1 MLTEVGSSALDR
13 EARNEY
19 LCELDEAWELCKQ
32 DIEQV
37 RSSYEEALDS
47 ARHAYDARLE
57 EASVAHGEAISEA
70 WTNYRNEVNGSTA
83 ADRRELIAEARVRY
97 QSTVTTIR
105 KSYRKSTADAR
116 VGYAAA
122 LRTAR
127 MSYEEAIDS
136 AYGSHREAI
145 EMVHHYL
152 ELTEDDGDE
161 MDLTPA
167 LEEPAPAPSE
177 VVAEDKAEDS
187 RPTHPSGGDKEIDEA
202 GFVDWLAGT
211 GLESVSNGAA
221 A

>member
-1 MLTEVGSSALDR
+1 MMTDVGSSALDR

-70 WTNYRNEVNGSTA
+70 WTAYRNDVNAPTA
-83 ADRRELIAEARVRY
+83 GDRREVIAAARVRY
-97 QSTVTTIR
+97 QSTVTAIR

-116 VGYAAA
+116 AGYATA

-136 AYGSHREAI
+136 AFGSHHEAI

-167 LEEPAPAPSE
+167 MEAADPALSE
-177 VVAEDKAEDS
+177 AVAEDDKAAK
-187 RPTHPSGGDKEIDEA
+187 DKDIDAE

-211 GLESVSNGAA
+211 GLESASNGAA

>member
-37 RSSYEEALDS
+37 RSSYEDALDS

-70 WTNYRNEVNGSTA
+70 WTAYRTEVNGSTA
-83 ADRRELIAEARVRY
+83 GDRREVIAEARVRY
-97 QSTVTTIR
+97 QSTVTAIR
-105 KSYRKSTADAR
+105 KSFRKSTADAR
-116 VGYAAA
+116 AGYASA

-127 MSYEEAIDS
+127 LSYEEAIDS
-136 AYGSHREAI
+136 AFGSHHEAI

-161 MDLTPA
+161 MDLVPVVEEASPA
-167 LEEPAPAPSE
+167 EA
-177 VVAEDKAEDS
+177 VVEDKSPKDARRARS
-187 RPTHPSGGDKEIDEA
+187 NSIDKDVDEE

-211 GLESVSNGAA
+211 GLEPASNGAA